1 MECQVRDITFHYEE
15 VGAGR
20 PVLLV
25 HGWPLDHRSIAHH
38 FEPVFAAR
46 AGWRRIYPDLPGFG
60 QTRAADWITCQ
71 DQMLDLLID
80 FIDAVAPGE
89 RFVAVGHSYGGDLA
103 RGLAHQRGAQMDGL
117 MLLVP
122 GGLDQ
127 ENLPQPLVVH
137 EDAEF
142 LAALGPDEQD
152 LRAPIA
158 AQSMDLLN
166 EFRAFYAPAG
176 AIADQAFLQRLK
188 QHESFSFDP
197 DALPSPFQAPALFL
211 TGRQDSWCGYRGAF
225 RILDNYPRATY
236 AVLDR
241 AGHALAVE
249 QRTLFRALVSE
260 WLDRVEEYVAP
271 A

>member
-71 DQMLDLLID
+71 DQVLDLLIG

-89 RFVAVGHSYGGDLA
+89 RFVVAGHSYGGDLA

-122 GGLDQ
+122 GGLDK
-127 ENLPQPLVVH
+127 EDLPQPLVVH
-137 EDAEF
+137 EDLGY
-142 LAALGPDEQD
+142 LAALAPGEQD
-152 LRAPIA
+152 LRGPITV
-158 AQSMDLLN
+158 QSMALLN
-166 EFRAFYAPAG
+166 EMREHYAPAG
-176 AIADQAFLQRLK
+176 AIADQALMRRFK
-188 QHESFSFDP
+188 QHMDFSFDP
-197 DALPSPFQAPALFL
+197 DALPSPFRAPALFL

-241 AGHALAVE
+241 AAHALAME
-249 QRTLFRALVSE
+249 QRTLFRNLVSE
-260 WLDRVEEYVAP
+260 WLDRVEEYAP
-271 A
+271 AA